1 VQMVQREPAVTPGGA
16 LTIRD
21 ISSGDADRLRRMF
34 SRLSPETIYRRFHS
48 PFPRVPE
55 WALALLAGVDHD
67 KESLVAV
74 VGEEIVGH
82 AMYVRSEN
90 EAEIGIVVEDA
101 WQRKGIGKLLL
112 IRLALAARRRRIEAF
127 TGVVLGQNRPMM
139 LLLAAVFTGVKSTI
153 RGGQYEIYAPL
164 PGLETVRD
172 PAPSIPTSRSK
183 AQMNETA
190 ERKLMVTWED
200 SCSRS
205 TT

>member
-1 VQMVQREPAVTPGGA
+1 VRVVERDPAAPGGA

-21 ISSGDADRLRRMF
+21 ISSGDDVDRLRRMF

-55 WALALLAGVDHD
+55 FALTLFADVDQD
-67 KESLVAV
+67 KESLVAL

-90 EAEIGIVVEDA
+90 GYEAEIGIVVEDA

-112 IRLALAARRRRIEAF
+112 LRLALAARDQRIEGF
-127 TGVVLGQNRPMM
+127 TGVVLAENRPMM

-153 RGGQYEIYAPL
+153 RGGQYEIYIPL
-164 PGLETVRD
+164 QGLEVVPD
-172 PAPSIPTSRSK
+172 PAPPVPTSRRNG
-183 AQMNETA
+183 QMNETV
-190 ERKLMVTWED
+190 ERKLMVT
-200 SCSRS
+200 
-205 TT
+205 